1 MVDWAVLARDF
12 WACDFWAAVLLV
24 VDWAVLACVV
34 LVALLLA
41 AADDWA
47 VLARDFG
54 AGFLDA
60 DWGADLAAGRDGLWA
75 RAFTAGLATAGDA
88 FGVRV
93 LLVLLADDLRAD
105 FWAGFDGIIFLR

>member
-1 MVDWAVLARDF
+1 MVDWAVLACVVLVALLPAVVDDEAGLARDF
-12 WACDFWAAVLLV
+12 GAFGFGAATLLV

-60 DWGADLAAGRDGLWA
+60 D
-75 RAFTAGLATAGDA
+75 
-88 FGVRV
+88 
-93 LLVLLADDLRAD
+93 
-105 FWAGFDGIIFLR
+105 

>member
-1 MVDWAVLARDF
+1 MVDWAVLACVVLAALLPAAADDWAALARDF
-12 WACDFWAAVLLV
+12 GACDFGAAALLV
-24 VDWAVLACVV
+24 VGLAVLACVV

-60 DWGADLAAGRDGLWA
+60 D
-75 RAFTAGLATAGDA
+75 
-88 FGVRV
+88 
-93 LLVLLADDLRAD
+93 
-105 FWAGFDGIIFLR
+105 

>member
-1 MVDWAVLARDF
+1 MVDGAGLACGFGACDFWAVALPVVDWAVLARDF
-12 WACDFWAAVLLV
+12 GAFGFGAATLRV

-47 VLARDFG
+47 VLVRDFG

-60 DWGADLAAGRDGLWA
+60 D
-75 RAFTAGLATAGDA
+75 
-88 FGVRV
+88 
-93 LLVLLADDLRAD
+93 
-105 FWAGFDGIIFLR
+105 